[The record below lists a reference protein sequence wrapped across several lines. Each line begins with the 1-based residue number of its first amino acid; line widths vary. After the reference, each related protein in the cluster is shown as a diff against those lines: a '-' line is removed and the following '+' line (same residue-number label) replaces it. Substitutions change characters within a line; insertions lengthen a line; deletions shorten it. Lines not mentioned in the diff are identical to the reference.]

1 MDKSIRVESNYNC
14 RWIQSWRDEKFPT
27 FIISIPAKQMQL
39 KNFSNSLKAIRKKS
53 KFRSDRWEYRNKSS
67 SIRKSEPSKGFTMFN
82 GKWKWIPFFFSIII
96 IIITAVFIVV
106 VVAVELKVINL
117 YRKSCCTATG
127 MIIVSLK
134 YT

>member
-14 RWIQSWRDEKFPT
+14 RWIQSRRDEKFPT

-96 IIITAVFIVV
+96 IIIITVV
-106 VVAVELKVINL
+106 VIVVAVELKVINL
-117 YRKSCCTATG
+117 YRKSCCTTTG
-127 MIIVSLK
+127 MIIVPLK
-134 YT
+134 NT